1 MSYTRL
7 LSHIVKL
14 EEIRTFV
21 MVRSDMK
28 KLLYMLNSGKARF
41 PNGVFRTS
49 LNHVNSKVMP
59 NRKHTEGLKR
69 TKFKKKNSVNLFSDS
84 GCSRQQIH
92 SLTVSL
98 SSLRTQS
105 ISSNF

>member
-59 NRKHTEGLKR
+59 NRKHTEVEKNTESSR
-69 TKFKKKNSVNLFSDS
+69 KK
-84 GCSRQQIH
+84 IP
-92 SLTVSL
+92 
-98 SSLRTQS
+98 
-105 ISSNF
+105 

>member
-1 MSYTRL
+1 
-7 LSHIVKL
+7 
-14 EEIRTFV
+14 
-21 MVRSDMK
+21 
-28 KLLYMLNSGKARF
+28 MLDSGKARF
-41 PNGVFRTS
+41 PKEVFRTS
-49 LNHVNSKVMP
+49 LDHVNSKVMP
-59 NRKHTEGLKR
+59 NRKHIEGSKR
-69 TKFKKKNSVNLFSDS
+69 TKFKKKNSVKLFSDS